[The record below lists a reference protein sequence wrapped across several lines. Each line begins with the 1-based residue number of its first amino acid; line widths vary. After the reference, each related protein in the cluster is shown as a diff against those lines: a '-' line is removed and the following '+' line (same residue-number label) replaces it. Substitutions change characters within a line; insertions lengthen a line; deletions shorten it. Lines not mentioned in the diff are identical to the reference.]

1 MTLVQPYGM
10 LQGERLL
17 HLCIGASIV
26 FHAALLLTAPKVPE
40 APPPPVRIS
49 ATLREAVA
57 ARPSE
62 PVAPAPAQEAP
73 PPKAAEPPPAPKPA
87 AAPPPL
93 PKPAADKAPAK
104 TAAPAP
110 SPAPAAPS
118 TPPPPAAVAEARPAA
133 PAPAAPAAE
142 AREPAKAAAPAAPSS
157 NDPSEAE
164 LVNAYQSQLAQVA
177 AKYKRYPNEAMQ
189 NNWEGI
195 ATVRMRI
202 GVDGRIAAVEIVNSS
217 GHKILDE
224 QASLTINKAK
234 PFVQIPAGL
243 RGKEFVASVRVVF
256 SLKN

>member
-1 MTLVQPYGM
+1 MTLVQPDGM

-26 FHAALLLTAPKVPE
+26 FHAVLLATSPKVPE
-40 APPPPVRIS
+40 APPPPVRLS
-49 ATLREAVA
+49 ATLRQA
-57 ARPSE
+57 AAPRPPE
-62 PVAPAPAQEAP
+62 PAAPAPVQEAP
-73 PPKAAEPPPAPKPA
+73 PPKPVEPPPAAKATP
-87 AAPPPL
+87 APPPL

-104 TAAPAP
+104 SAAPAP
-110 SPAPAAPS
+110 TPAPVAPS
-118 TPPPPAAVAEARPAA
+118 APPPPAAVAEARP
-133 PAPAAPAAE
+133 PAPAAPVAE
-142 AREPAKAAAPAAPSS
+142 VREPAKAAPPPAPPS
-157 NDPSEAE
+157 NDPSDAE

-189 NNWEGI
+189 NNWEGV

-202 GVDGRIAAVEIVNSS
+202 GVDGKIAAVEVVNSS
-217 GHKILDE
+217 GHKMLDE
-224 QASLTINKAK
+224 QASLTINRAK

>member
-1 MTLVQPYGM
+1 MTLVQPHGM

-26 FHAALLLTAPKVPE
+26 FHAVLLVTSPKVQE
-40 APPPPVRIS
+40 APPPPVRFS
-49 ATLREAVA
+49 ATLRQA
-57 ARPSE
+57 AAPRPPESA
-62 PVAPAPAQEAP
+62 APAPVQEAP
-73 PPKAAEPPPAPKPA
+73 PPKPVEPPPIAKPTP
-87 AAPPPL
+87 APPPL
-93 PKPAADKAPAK
+93 PKAAADKAPAK
-104 TAAPAP
+104 SAAPAP
-110 SPAPAAPS
+110 APAPAAPS
-118 TPPPPAAVAEARPAA
+118 APPPPAAVADARPPA

-142 AREPAKAAAPAAPSS
+142 AREPAKAAAPAPPSS

-164 LVNAYQSQLAQVA
+164 LVNSYQSQLAQVA

-202 GVDGRIAAVEIVNSS
+202 GVDGKIAAVEVVNSS

-234 PFVQIPAGL
+234 PFVQVPPGL

>member
-1 MTLVQPYGM
+1 MTLVQPHGM

-17 HLCIGASIV
+17 HLCIGASVV
-26 FHAALLLTAPKVPE
+26 FHAVLLVTSPKVPE
-40 APPPPVRIS
+40 APPPPVRFS
-49 ATLREAVA
+49 ATLRQAEAP
-57 ARPSE
+57 RPPE
-62 PVAPAPAQEAP
+62 PAPPAPVQEAP
-73 PPKAAEPPPAPKPA
+73 PPKVAEPPPAPKPA

-93 PKPAADKAPAK
+93 PKPVADKAPAK
-104 TAAPAP
+104 TAAPV
-110 SPAPAAPS
+110 PAPAPVAPS
-118 TPPPPAAVAEARPAA
+118 TPPPPAPVAEARPPA
-133 PAPAAPAAE
+133 PAPAAPLAE
-142 AREPAKAAAPAAPSS
+142 VREPAKAAAPAGPVSA
-157 NDPSEAE
+157 DPSEAE

-189 NNWEGI
+189 NNWEGV

-202 GVDGRIAAVEIVNSS
+202 GVDGRIAAVEVVTSS